1 MTRARSTRPG
11 TVRFVGGGPGNAG
24 MLTCRAREV
33 LAGTAIVFAD
43 ADVSAEVLALVGTD
57 VPVPQELLD
66 ARQAEMDAAVADED
80 KSEVKRLKNL
90 PAPTAADVRPV
101 LGEPAAVAK

>member
-1 MTRARSTRPG
+1 MTRARNTRPG

-43 ADVSAEVLALVGTD
+43 ADVSAEVLALVATE

-66 ARQAEMDAAVADED
+66 ERQAEMDAAVADE
-80 KSEVKRLKNL
+80 N
-90 PAPTAADVRPV
+90 
-101 LGEPAAVAK
+101 